1 MEKNKILGSQD
12 NTKIVRILEGK
23 ESSFLVIDCIKRT
36 MPQWKD
42 KEQFKDWKSLT
53 EQELWEITD
62 IYPSKT
68 DTALST
74 TSKYI
79 QEHYSLI
86 AGILPFIGDEKERS
100 RMIRSIAELKNY
112 SKQTIRNTL
121 CLYLVYQDISVLAP
135 KEKKEKELSRDEKI
149 MRWSLNKFFYTK
161 NQNTLITAYTM
172 MLKEKYTDAEGTLL
186 AHPSIHQFRYF
197 YKKTKKQQNFYISR
211 EGVKKYQRNRRPLLG
226 QGVQEFASSIGMAM
240 LDSTI
245 CDIYLVNER
254 GELIGRPVLTACI
267 DAYSSICCGYSL
279 GWEGGIYSLRG
290 LMLNVITD
298 KVEHCR
304 KYGIDITEKD
314 WNCKELPGTLVTDK
328 GAEYASE
335 NFEQLTDLGVSIIN
349 LPAYRPE
356 LKGSVEKFF
365 DVIQSIYKPYLKGK
379 GVIEPD
385 FQERGSHDYRKDACL
400 TLEQFEKILLY
411 CIIYYNT
418 SRTLENFPFTKEML
432 EKKINPY
439 ASEIWNYGK
448 KEVGANLLTVSKE
461 ELIMCLMP
469 RTTGRF
475 SRFGLRVNKLRY
487 RHDNYTEKYL
497 TGGEVTVAYNPDD
510 VSNVWMIEKSGRYVK
525 FELIESRFD
534 GVNLETVQEIQT
546 KTRERIQ
553 TGSEASLQ
561 AQVQLARN
569 IENVV
574 NMAMPQKSL
583 RLKDIRNNR
592 KKEQNRIHKD
602 YVKECEE

>member
-1 MEKNKILGSQD
+1 M
-12 NTKIVRILEGK
+12 
-23 ESSFLVIDCIKRT
+23 
-36 MPQWKD
+36 
-42 KEQFKDWKSLT
+42 
-53 EQELWEITD
+53 
-62 IYPSKT
+62 
-68 DTALST
+68 
-74 TSKYI
+74 
-79 QEHYSLI
+79 
-86 AGILPFIGDEKERS
+86 
-100 RMIRSIAELKNY
+100 
-112 SKQTIRNTL
+112 
-121 CLYLVYQDISVLAP
+121 
-135 KEKKEKELSRDEKI
+135 
-149 MRWSLNKFFYTK
+149 
-161 NQNTLITAYTM
+161 
-172 MLKEKYTDAEGTLL
+172 
-186 AHPSIHQFRYF
+186 
-197 YKKTKKQQNFYISR
+197 
-211 EGVKKYQRNRRPLLG
+211 LG

-314 WNCKELPGTLVTDK
+314 WKCKELPGTLVTDK